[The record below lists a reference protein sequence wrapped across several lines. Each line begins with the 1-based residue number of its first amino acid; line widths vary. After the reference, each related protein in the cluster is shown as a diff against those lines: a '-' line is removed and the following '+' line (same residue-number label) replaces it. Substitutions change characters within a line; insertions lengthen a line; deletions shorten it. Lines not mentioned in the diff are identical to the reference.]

1 MKKRIGSI
9 IVCQVVIYSSLGTFC
24 GVFRRQ
30 ALDRGAVMLK
40 VDKIVTG
47 HNADDIAE
55 TVLMNSTLLIYVYR

>member
-1 MKKRIGSI
+1 M
-9 IVCQVVIYSSLGTFC
+9 
-24 GVFRRQ
+24 FRRQ

-55 TVLMNSTLLIYVYR
+55 TVLMNSMQYIYTTSYVAVLLTSV